1 MRKLTKLTTIF
12 IVLSL
17 LLAFSGPAFAWVIS
31 EKEYAGQAPV
41 KILINSREFVCQD
54 QKPFTLYGRTYLPFR
69 EIGEALG
76 YKVDYV
82 PQKGPCRAIIS
93 WMDKDGTYVYLYP
106 GSTSMYVVPQGDPT
120 KEYRQSVDIP
130 LVVKETNRTVLPIRP
145 VAEAFGWK
153 VDWDGTTRTVTLT
166 KGV

>member
-1 MRKLTKLTTIF
+1 MRKLMWIL
-12 IVLSL
+12 VVASV

-31 EKEYAGQAPV
+31 EKDYAGQAPV
-41 KILINSREFVCQD
+41 KILINGKEFTCLD

-82 PQKGPCRAIIS
+82 PQKGAFSAIIS
-93 WMDKDGTYVYLYP
+93 WMDRDGTYVYLYP
-106 GSTSMYVVPQGDPT
+106 GSTSMYVVPQGDQS
-120 KEYRQSVDIP
+120 KKYRKSVDIP

-153 VDWDGTTRTVTLT
+153 VDWDGKTRTVTLT

>member
-1 MRKLTKLTTIF
+1 MRK
-12 IVLSL
+12 SL
-17 LLAFSGPAFAWVIS
+17 AVLLAVLFLLSFNKQAVAWTIS

-41 KILINSREFVCQD
+41 KIFINGQEFTCQD
-54 QKPFTLYGRTYLPFR
+54 QKPFILYGRTYLPFR

-76 YKVDYV
+76 YKVDYT
-82 PQKGPCRAIIS
+82 PQKGAFRAIIS
-93 WMDKDGTYVYLYP
+93 WEDKDGTYVNLYP
-106 GSTSMYVVPQGDPT
+106 GSTNMDLVPQGDQSRAYT
-120 KEYRQSVDIP
+120 KDIDPP

-153 VDWDGTTRTVTLT
+153 VEWDGKTRTVMLT

>member
-1 MRKLTKLTTIF
+1 MSILVA
-12 IVLSL
+12 VLV

-31 EKEYAGQAPV
+31 EEDYAGQAPV
-41 KILINSREFVCQD
+41 KILINGKEFTCQD

-76 YKVDYV
+76 YKVEYV

-93 WMDKDGTYVYLYP
+93 WEDKDGTYVNLYP
-106 GSTSMYVVPQGDPT
+106 GSTSMYVVPQGDQS
-120 KEYRQSVDIP
+120 KVYRKSIDIP

-153 VDWDGTTRTVTLT
+153 VEWDGKTRTAILT